1 MTDIHPKPDK
11 QTTHEFKKNHNLSL
25 LDKAKQFSTIYVFVH
40 RRMVEQ
46 TSVHEV
52 LKNSGPWFK
61 VPPDVCRLIHVR
73 VALRG
78 SLKLEEL
85 NVDKRLWT
93 FSAKLIPNV
102 DKQLKKVGLL
112 TSEGGELTDGGDK
125 RSDGQVEQ
133 V

>member
-1 MTDIHPKPDK
+1 M
-11 QTTHEFKKNHNLSL
+11 
-25 LDKAKQFSTIYVFVH
+25 
-40 RRMVEQ
+40 
-46 TSVHEV
+46 HEV

-112 TSEGGELTDGGDK
+112 TSEGGELTDGRDK